1 VQVSAFE
8 SEEVNPVTFTVKP
21 ALMLDL
27 GCLAK
32 RAGEAI
38 LSVRDACLAQDHQ
51 VKLDGSPVTQ
61 ADLAAHRVIMQG
73 LAALTPDIPV
83 LSEEGQTVLEPGDR
97 SRFWL
102 VDPLDGTREFVA
114 GSGEFTVNIALI
126 DGATPAFGVVYVP
139 VTAELFWGGA
149 TMGAWVEHEGVQ
161 GPLRVASPSTEP
173 LRVMASKRHLNADT
187 QDFLDKLGSISL
199 VNAGSSLKF
208 CRIAQAQADLYPRLS
223 PTCEWDTAAAQAV
236 LEGAGG
242 HVFKLTGEPLKY
254 GKRDPLNPSFIASSQ
269 PFSALQSLLGA
280 RGFTV

>member
-1 VQVSAFE
+1 
-8 SEEVNPVTFTVKP
+8 VTFTVTP
-21 ALMLDL
+21 ELMRDL
-27 GCLAK
+27 GRLAK

-38 LSVRDACLAQDHQ
+38 LSVRDACLAEEHR

-73 LAALTPDIPV
+73 LAELTPDIPV

-126 DGATPAFGVVYVP
+126 DRETPVFGVVYVP

-149 TMGAWVEHEGVQ
+149 TVGAWVEQEGVQ
-161 GPLRVASPSTEP
+161 GPLRVASPRGAEP

-242 HVFKLTGEPLKY
+242 HVFKLTGESLKY

-269 PFSALQSLLGA
+269 PFSELQSLLGA
-280 RGFTV
+280 QGFTV

>member
-1 VQVSAFE
+1 
-8 SEEVNPVTFTVKP
+8 
-21 ALMLDL
+21 MRDL

-38 LSVRDACLAQDHQ
+38 LRVRQACLAEQHQ

-61 ADLAAHRVIMQG
+61 ADLAAHRVIAQG
-73 LAALTPDIPV
+73 LAELTPDISV
-83 LSEEGQTVLEPGDR
+83 LSEEGQTLLEPADR
-97 SRFWL
+97 SSFWL

-126 DGATPAFGVVYVP
+126 ERETPVFGVVYVP
-139 VTAELFWGGA
+139 MTAELFWGGA
-149 TMGAWVEHEGVQ
+149 TIGAWVEQAAVQ
-161 GPLRVASPSTEP
+161 EPLRVSIRNAAQP

-187 QDFLDKLGSISL
+187 QAFLNKLGPISL

-208 CRIAQAQADLYPRLS
+208 CRIAQAQADLYPRLG

-269 PFSALQSLLGA
+269 PFSELQSLLGA
-280 RGFTV
+280 QGFTV